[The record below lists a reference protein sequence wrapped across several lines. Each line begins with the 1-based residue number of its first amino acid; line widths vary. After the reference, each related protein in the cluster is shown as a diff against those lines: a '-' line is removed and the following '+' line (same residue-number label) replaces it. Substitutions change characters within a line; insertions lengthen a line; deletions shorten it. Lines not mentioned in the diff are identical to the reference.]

1 MGWPFLLVGWQDLL
15 CHFRGQESLRAQRVM
30 IGNRPLFLLQGPG
43 GVSKGL
49 DMWLG
54 SMAIAFLA
62 EVWNRC
68 LQSSM
73 LKSILNGASISLLVR
88 LESRSDLGGVK
99 SVSVKNLTNA
109 FWMPGMADK
118 TLLFFFQKVRST
130 NSHSICRRTD
140 NG

>member
-15 CHFRGQESLRAQRVM
+15 CHFRGQVSLRAQRVM
-30 IGNRPLFLLQGPG
+30 VGSRPSLLQRPES
-43 GVSKGL
+43 VSKGL

-68 LQSSM
+68 LLSSM

-88 LESRSDLGGVK
+88 LERRNDLDGVK
-99 SVSVKNLTNA
+99 SVSVKKLANA
-109 FWMPGMADK
+109 FWMRVWP
-118 TLLFFFQKVRST
+118 TRPSCFFFSEGSLGKLAFHLQAY
-130 NSHSICRRTD
+130 
-140 NG
+140 

>member
-15 CHFRGQESLRAQRVM
+15 CHFRGQVSLRAQRVM
-30 IGNRPLFLLQGPG
+30 VGSRPSLLQRPES
-43 GVSKGL
+43 VTKGL

-62 EVWNRC
+62 EVWNKC
-68 LQSSM
+68 LLSSM

-88 LESRSDLGGVK
+88 LERRNDLNGVQ
-99 SVSVKNLTNA
+99 SVSVKRLTNA
-109 FWMPGMADK
+109 FLCAGMADK
-118 TLLFFFQKVRST
+118 ALLFFQKVRLT
-130 NSHSICRRTD
+130 NSRSICRRTD